1 MEMNFSFKFTT
12 EKPKKFGHYLVY
24 NPIGKR
30 TSSYLFVDDSK
41 TGRIVCGIPQIDE
54 NDGLLFAEAKA
65 DFSDIMCQAAI
76 SSYGVYHSSFCIDGE
91 IIVRMQKG
99 EDMFCTTPFKSESEA
114 YTEALKIVE
123 SKYINHANN
132 RPTKTNIISFQYLGD
147 TETTTKRLAI
157 EKALADGFL
166 MAKNILKT
174 SLNNNKMIVIK
185 LYNHFVYLIEKSL
198 FKDGYKIDKS
208 KSTNIYDFF
217 SNEFS
222 DIWLN
227 KPISEN
233 TPLTICPETNDFGR
247 LLNLNKCLKDRPIN
261 ISKGNDL
268 VYVFVQNAFSVFVV
282 AMSDINDSG
291 ISVWRVKENQ
301 KGEIDFDISR
311 GNEWLIKHL
320 LKDRIGI
327 L

>member
-1 MEMNFSFKFTT
+1 MGNLSEI
-12 EKPKKFGHYLVY
+12 YAL
-24 NPIGKR
+24 I
-30 TSSYLFVDDSK
+30 DS
-41 TGRIVCGIPQIDE
+41 GNE
-54 NDGLLFAEAKA
+54 NDVQLGLIVWSGIDKAAHDTFVSEWQAWADLFGMSLCWYLANHGRLVINCSEMGLGKIPSVPNTVQRL
-65 DFSDIMCQAAI
+65 FCSDNLIEELPPMPQNL
-76 SSYGVYHSSFCIDGE
+76 
-91 IIVRMQKG
+91 
-99 EDMFCTTPFKSESEA
+99 KS
-114 YTEALKIVE
+114 L
-123 SKYINHANN
+123 HC
-132 RPTKTNIISFQYLGD
+132 
-147 TETTTKRLAI
+147 
-157 EKALADGFL
+157 ALADGFL

-198 FKDGYKIDKS
+198 FKDGYKIDES